1 MTHFILLFCIHIRAK
16 VDLIYKWDLQLFYFM
31 DWLFFCIEVYNICIF
46 FAINSMH
53 GKKKLKKTKGL
64 VNIPVSHSWLR
75 PIISQIYCAFLIFK
89 IHSVWSCMKVLSV
102 SSFPES
108 VFCFTYEAWRS
119 VSSIDFIINNNNLK
133 KNQVLFFDCNP
144 FFL

>member
-16 VDLIYKWDLQLFYFM
+16 VDLIYKMGLAVILFYGLTFLLYRQYLYILCYKFHA
-31 DWLFFCIEVYNICIF
+31 WE
-46 FAINSMH
+46 
-53 GKKKLKKTKGL
+53 KKLKKTKWL

-75 PIISQIYCAFLIFK
+75 VIISQIYCSFLIFK

-119 VSSIDFIINNNNLK
+119 VSSIDFINNNNNNK
-133 KNQVLFFDCNP
+133 K
-144 FFL
+144 

>member
-16 VDLIYKWDLQLFYFM
+16 VDLIYKMGLAVILFYGLTFLLYRSLQYLYILCYKFHA
-31 DWLFFCIEVYNICIF
+31 WE
-46 FAINSMH
+46 
-53 GKKKLKKTKGL
+53 KKLKKTKWL

-75 PIISQIYCAFLIFK
+75 VIISQIYCSFLIFK